1 MPQAL
6 RKEPDMA
13 DLDQLTTSTAV
24 PPATD
29 TSRRA
34 LTVALTAVAYFMV
47 TLDALVVVTALP
59 SIQRDLGGTVG
70 TLQWTISAYNTA
82 FAAGIITAVG
92 LGDRLGRRRVYV
104 VGLALFTLSSA
115 ACALAPNASVL
126 IGFRVAQG
134 IGAAIVMPLGL
145 TLLTSAFPA
154 ERRGAV
160 VGIWGGVAGLG
171 VAAGPLIGGAV
182 SQGLNWHW
190 IFWVNVPVGTAA
202 LIGARLHL
210 PESRGPRTR
219 LDLPALF
226 LVSTGVGVLVWGLV
240 QGPQA
245 GWGSAR
251 VTVALLVGACLL
263 AGFLVWETRAPE
275 PMIPLR
281 LFRATSFSAAVTTQ
295 FFMAATIQP
304 AAFLT
309 SQYFQFARGDSPLAT
324 GLRFLPWTATPLL
337 IAPVAGAVFDKV
349 GARRLV
355 VPGLLMQGLG
365 LAWIVHLAGTG
376 AGYGSFVLPF
386 VIAGTGIS
394 MALPCV
400 AAAGLN
406 AVPPASLGKA
416 ASVLNTLQLF
426 GATIGIAIA
435 TVVFDANGSLIGP
448 AEVTNG
454 FRHALAVAA
463 GLSLLAAAAAL
474 RIRPTA
480 RPSARGLAGAG
491 AGAGA
496 GENQLSDLAPVL
508 TTD

>member
-295 FFMAATIQP
+295 FLMAATIQP

-480 RPSARGLAGAG
+480 RPSARGPAG

>member
-295 FFMAATIQP
+295 FLMAATIQP

-480 RPSARGLAGAG
+480 RPSARGP